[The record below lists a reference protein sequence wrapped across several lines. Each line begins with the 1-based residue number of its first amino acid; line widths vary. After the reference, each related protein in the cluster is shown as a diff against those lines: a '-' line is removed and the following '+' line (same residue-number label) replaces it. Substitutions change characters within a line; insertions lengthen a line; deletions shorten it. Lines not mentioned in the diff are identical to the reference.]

1 MGGAV
6 MGRIVVCIALFAG
19 SCAMAAISE
28 LKITVFVAGVGAGIW
43 LLNGVD
49 EFCEWLDRRR
59 SS

>member
-1 MGGAV
+1 